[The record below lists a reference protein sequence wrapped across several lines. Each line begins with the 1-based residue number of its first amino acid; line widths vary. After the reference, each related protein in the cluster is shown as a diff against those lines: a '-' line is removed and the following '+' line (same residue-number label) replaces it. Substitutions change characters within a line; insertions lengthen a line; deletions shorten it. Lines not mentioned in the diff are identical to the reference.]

1 MAVKALY
8 VLAGYDDRTETILS
22 GMQDKLYELGFSGI
36 QTKNIPMHFTLGSY
50 SPDQEEVLK
59 ERLLKISD
67 THESFPV
74 SFNHVGLFRLPE
86 NDVLFVKPEV
96 SRQMLELK
104 ECFSD
109 NQDQYNWSSH
119 TTLLIDKPEVIR
131 EALSAV
137 LDEFS
142 SFEGK
147 VSVLHLYEFWPTRHI
162 LSVRLKGSSPAVKE

>member
-1 MAVKALY
+1 MAGKALY

-96 SRQMLELK
+96 SREMLELK
-104 ECFSD
+104 DCFYDS
-109 NQDQYNWSSH
+109 QDQYNWSSH
-119 TTLLIDKPEVIR
+119 TTLLIDKPQVIR

-147 VSVLHLYEFWPTRHI
+147 AAVLHLYEFWPTRHI
-162 LSVRLKGSSPAVKE
+162 LTVRLKEAARL